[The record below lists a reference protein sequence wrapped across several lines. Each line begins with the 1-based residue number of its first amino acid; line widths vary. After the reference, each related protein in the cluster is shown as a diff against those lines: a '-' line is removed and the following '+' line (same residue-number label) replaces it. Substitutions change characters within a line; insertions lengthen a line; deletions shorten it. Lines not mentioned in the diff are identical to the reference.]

1 MPKIHG
7 KRIGFKLDMTPMVD
21 VGFLL
26 LTFFMLTTQFKPP
39 EDIQITLP
47 SSHSVFKI
55 PGADVITLTIGKEG
69 QILLGVDSQ
78 ILREALFG
86 QGARM
91 KAGVLVQTNELAN
104 LLVQART
111 RNPRLKTV
119 IRADKDVDYGVIED
133 VMNILQKVNITR
145 FNLVTELD
153 KN

>member
-1 MPKIHG
+1 MPKIHK

-26 LTFFMLTTQFKPP
+26 LTFFMLTTQFKPS
-39 EDIQITLP
+39 EDLEITLP

-55 PGADVITLTIGKEG
+55 PGADVITLSIGKEG

-86 QGARM
+86 QGAKM
-91 KAGVLVQTNELAN
+91 KASVLGQTSELTN
-104 LLVQART
+104 LLIQART
-111 RNPRLKTV
+111 KNPRLKTV
-119 IRADKDVDYGVIED
+119 IRADKNVDYGVIED

>member
-26 LTFFMLTTQFKPP
+26 LTFFMLTTQFKPS

-55 PGADVITLTIGKEG
+55 PGADVITLSIGKEG

-86 QGARM
+86 QGAKM
-91 KAGVLVQTNELAN
+91 KAGVQVQTSELMN

>member
-1 MPKIHG
+1 
-7 KRIGFKLDMTPMVD
+7 MTPMVD

-26 LTFFMLTTQFKPP
+26 LTFFMLTTQFKPS
-39 EDIQITLP
+39 EDLQITLP

-78 ILREALFG
+78 TLREALFG
-86 QGARM
+86 SAARL
-91 KAGVLVQTNELAN
+91 KASVQVQPSELTN
-104 LLVQART
+104 LLIQART
-111 RNPRLKTV
+111 KNPRLKTV